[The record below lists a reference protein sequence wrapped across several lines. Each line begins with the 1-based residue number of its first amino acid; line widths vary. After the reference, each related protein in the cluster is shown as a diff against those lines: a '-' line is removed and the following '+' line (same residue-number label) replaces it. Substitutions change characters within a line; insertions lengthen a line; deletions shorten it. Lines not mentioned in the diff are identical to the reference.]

1 MLCVCGFRLIHD
13 ACCRLATFVSL
24 CAFVCIC
31 ATVRCSLVTNW
42 LGMRT
47 DWCVGVKMMS
57 VNVPSFMVFDVDV
70 NVDDLIL
77 RLCYIHILCYNLNC
91 VAIL

>member
-1 MLCVCGFRLIHD
+1 MCVFSPVHD
-13 ACCRLATFVSL
+13 ACRRLAVFVSL
-24 CAFVCIC
+24 CAFVCMC

-47 DWCVGVKMMS
+47 DCCVGVKMMS
-57 VNVPSFMVFDVDV
+57 VNVPSLMVFDVDE
-70 NVDDLIL
+70 NVDALVL
-77 RLCYIHILCYNLNC
+77 RLCYIHILSYNLNC